1 MLIYCYD
8 EKIDMNDQDIEE
20 ESIDDF
26 DDILDVLSEAM
37 CNEIRVLI
45 DKGLFKQY
53 NKHQIVTQKPRG
65 RIDIVKSY
73 QTGSIAS
80 QKLYCVI
87 NEKDISNEINIV
99 IKTAIQRCLT
109 ISRKKRVQ
117 NQIKD
122 KNGNRTRLDKYI
134 RRLTYYNNNT
144 FNGVD
149 IIGDLNHI
157 EKRLKP
163 LKLIPDAYRK
173 VYGLSQIILR
183 AFIEKKS
190 DEDDALRLLNI
201 DKADQLHL
209 IYQHFVTN
217 LIRHEIPSKH
227 PEYEFNILGDQ
238 KILGYEK
245 NAADGEVLEHR
256 GIYKI
261 DNSIGLQPDGQ
272 VEVIDKYTGKTKTWI
287 AIDTKFYEQSAD
299 KILIQDKLSGVNHS
313 EIGKSLMYAWVYKQY
328 NKEANVKSIV
338 IIARNKNDGNG
349 KDTDWKMSE
358 MYREITNGY
367 VFETVIAKH
376 LLDRDFS
383 SIKSDIIGMM
393 DNLISGDEKKKYR
406 EFQAYIAEQEE
417 AQKNKEQVN
426 KV

>member
-37 CNEIRVLI
+37 CNEIRSLI

-109 ISRKKRVQ
+109 ISRKKRAQ
-117 NQIKD
+117 NQVTD

-149 IIGDLNHI
+149 IIRDLNHI

-163 LKLIPDAYRK
+163 LKLIPDAYKK

-190 DEDDALRLLNI
+190 DEDDVLRLLNI

-217 LIRHEIPSKH
+217 LIRHEIPSKY
-227 PEYEFNILGDQ
+227 PKYKFNILGDQ
-238 KILGYEK
+238 MISGYK
-245 NAADGEVLEHR
+245 NVTGDKVLEGR

-261 DNSIGLQPDGQ
+261 DNSIGLHPDGQ
-272 VEVIDKYTGKTKTWI
+272 VEVIDKHTGKTKTWI

-338 IIARNKNDGNG
+338 IIARNKNDENG
-349 KDTDWKMSE
+349 RDTDWKLSE
-358 MYREITNGY
+358 MYRDITNGH

-383 SIKSDIIGMM
+383 SIKSDIINMM
-393 DNLISGDEKKKYR
+393 DTLISGDEKNKYR
-406 EFQAYIAEQEE
+406 EFQAYIAEQGQT
-417 AQKNKEQVN
+417 QKNKEQIN

>member
-37 CNEIRVLI
+37 CNEIRSLI
-45 DKGLFKQY
+45 DRGLFKQY

-80 QKLYCVI
+80 QKLYCVV

-109 ISRKKRVQ
+109 ISRKRRAQ
-117 NQIKD
+117 NQVTD

-149 IIGDLNHI
+149 VISDINHI

-163 LKLIPDAYRK
+163 LKMIPDAYRK

-217 LIRHEIPSKH
+217 LIRHEIPSKY

-245 NAADGEVLEHR
+245 SETSDKLEHR

-261 DNSIGLQPDGQ
+261 DNSIGLNPDGQ
-272 VEVIDKYTGKTKTWI
+272 VEVIDKHTGKTKTWI

-299 KILIQDKLSGVNHS
+299 KIRIEDKLSGVNHS

-328 NKEANVKSIV
+328 NKEADVKSIV
-338 IIARNKNDGNG
+338 IIARNKNDENG
-349 KDTDWKMSE
+349 RDTDWKLSE
-358 MYREITNGY
+358 MYREMTNGY

-376 LLDRDFS
+376 LLDRDFN
-383 SIKSDIIGMM
+383 SIKSDITNMI
-393 DNLISGDEKKKYR
+393 DTLISGKEENKYR
-406 EFQAYIAEQEE
+406 EFQAYIAEQGE
-417 AQKNKEQVN
+417 AQKNKEQINNV
-426 KV
+426 